1 MFLCKETKPGI
12 IVKKKLL
19 QVFKQNIFFTTTKR
33 DEWSLR
39 QKRVENSRRK
49 MRYTENIQTQLL
61 YVLLF

>member
-19 QVFKQNIFFTTTKR
+19 QVFKQNFFTTTKGR
-33 DEWSLR
+33 MAFEEK
-39 QKRVENSRRK
+39 KRVQNSRRK